1 MATDTAT
8 AVAKGIPALVT
19 PYNTSEFHAMVEAVR
34 AHHWASHDQY
44 VVVAS
49 ELYRSLAKAQG
60 TRGLLGMDVRIAARR
75 VTRHLAHAA
84 GYEIAAAKAAVRSY
98 TLFTEL
104 FLNKSS
110 AAPQRGFDLDK

>member
-1 MATDTAT
+1 MTAGTAT
-8 AVAKGIPALVT
+8 AVTKGIPALVT
-19 PYNTSEFHAMVEAVR
+19 PYNTSEFHAMVEGVR

-60 TRGLLGMDVRIAARR
+60 TRGLLGMDVRLAARR

-110 AAPQRGFDLDK
+110 AAPQRGFDLER